1 MNRLLLLALALL
13 LFSGPAFALRC
24 GTRLVTEGTQDFQVR
39 DRCGAPFY
47 ADTYFAYEV
56 FGAYGPV
63 EQQREVQYD
72 VWYYNFGPH
81 DLMRRFV
88 FRDGVLVREETLG
101 YGVNEIGS
109 DCNPNRDYTGV
120 SVGELV
126 ARCGEPALRRQAYD
140 AIVNRPIPGYARWRD
155 QRREDWVYDFGED
168 RFLRLVHLVD
178 GRVVDI
184 DVEPR

>member
-1 MNRLLLLALALL
+1 M
-13 LFSGPAFALRC
+13 
-24 GTRLVTEGTQDFQVR
+24 R
-39 DRCGAPFY
+39 DRCGDPFY
-47 ADTYFAYEV
+47 ADTYISVEV

-72 VWYYNFGPH
+72 VWYYNFGPR

-101 YGVNEIGS
+101 YGVNEIGG

-126 ARCGEPALRRQAYD
+126 ARCGEPASRRRAYDTIVRRPVPVTNAGAITPRRMDLRLRRQSLLCACS
-140 AIVNRPIPGYARWRD
+140 AASMAACV
-155 QRREDWVYDFGED
+155 
-168 RFLRLVHLVD
+168 
-178 GRVVDI
+178 
-184 DVEPR
+184 DVEVRNA